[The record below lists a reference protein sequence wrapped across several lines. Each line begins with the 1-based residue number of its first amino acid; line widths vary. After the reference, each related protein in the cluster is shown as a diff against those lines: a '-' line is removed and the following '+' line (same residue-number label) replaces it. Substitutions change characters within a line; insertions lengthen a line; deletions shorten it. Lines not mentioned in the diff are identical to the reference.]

1 MLDLLSQC
9 NNISYIAYLAEVKSE
24 LHALYDKYES
34 RFGAARPARTT
45 HPSGLTGKR
54 KQAWGR
60 IFGGS
65 VSSGTSIP
73 NGSSFSSIS
82 SAGISELTAYL
93 DSDNV
98 VAYDDDFDVL
108 NWWHEHKLTFPVLCL
123 LAKDIM
129 TVPVSTTSSESTFSL
144 SGRVIEERRRRLGA
158 DTVEMLICTK
168 DWELGEEHGQHTVV
182 DKELED
188 YMKNQFLDEDA
199 EVTEASKT

>member
-1 MLDLLSQC
+1 MGLG
-9 NNISYIAYLAEVKSE
+9 K
-24 LHALYDKYES
+24 
-34 RFGAARPARTT
+34 FP
-45 HPSGLTGKR
+45 HPSLYMGIPMVSYCCHGD
-54 KQAWGR
+54 
-60 IFGGS
+60 GS
-65 VSSGTSIP
+65 GEFIP
-73 NGSSFSSIS
+73 DGDLPIAN
-82 SAGISELTAYL
+82 TT
-93 DSDNV
+93 
-98 VAYDDDFDVL
+98 YDDDFDVL
-108 NWWHEHKLTFPVLCL
+108 NWWHEHKLTFTVLCL